1 MKRVEQM
8 LFGCLLFATAA
19 TFGQTNSTPQQPQ
32 SQPQTATGQTRAPGS
47 DRGEQVFHQ
56 NCFRCHQEPEGFSP
70 SISRTIVTHMRVRAG
85 LSEPDLKAI
94 SQFLN
99 P

>member
-8 LFGCLLFATAA
+8 LFGCLLFATAGA
-19 TFGQTNSTPQQPQ
+19 FGQTKSTPQQPQ
-32 SQPQTATGQTRAPGS
+32 ATAGQTRVPGS

-70 SISRTIVTHMRVRAG
+70 SISRTIVTHMRVRAE

-94 SQFLN
+94 LQFLN